1 MSSYLRVPLTRSASS
16 GREARE
22 IVRTWLADV
31 GRSRAEYVSTQVVTE
46 LVTNAVVH
54 AHEPIAL
61 HLWVRRDGVRIGVS
75 DGSTAEAVLLPDD
88 PSAPAGRGLR
98 LVARLTSDW
107 GSDVHDRG
115 KITWAEVTER
125 SSLLVPDDPGDAS
138 PGRGAQWHLGWRGEG
153 ATLPSGPLPAR
164 NDRPSRGRSSA
175 GSPVTTRARQPE
187 RWPEEP
193 DTSTIR

>member
-31 GRSRAEYVSTQVVTE
+31 GRSHAEYVSTQVVTE
-46 LVTNAVVH
+46 LVANAVVH

-75 DGSTAEAVLLPDD
+75 DGSTVEAVPLPDD

-98 LVARLTSDW
+98 LVERLTSGW

-125 SSLLVPDDPGDAS
+125 SSVLVPADPGDAS
-138 PGRGAQWHLGWRGEG
+138 SGRGARWHLAWRGEG
-153 ATLPSGPLPAR
+153 ATLPPA
-164 NDRPSRGRSSA
+164 G
-175 GSPVTTRARQPE
+175 
-187 RWPEEP
+187 
-193 DTSTIR
+193 